1 MLTTRPKVAELSFQL
16 YGRSLHPELFN
27 VCQSRSLRR
36 GAYEARI
43 DITNSGHLVTWRYG
57 GMTLTEVAASSQHP
71 MPQKRRLMSHRL
83 RGERTDR
90 IECRGGV
97 KYQVSVQ
104 LEVVT
109 PDVFWLFHQELAMD
123 EQREGMFHQFEA
135 GGRMALGAIS
145 YINVECR
152 NRSLLIQAFHSFPDD
167 YAIVKSQS
175 RFELPSQLS
184 G

>member
-1 MLTTRPKVAELSFQL
+1 M
-16 YGRSLHPELFN
+16 
-27 VCQSRSLRR
+27 
-36 GAYEARI
+36 
-43 DITNSGHLVTWRYG
+43 
-57 GMTLTEVAASSQHP
+57 
-71 MPQKRRLMSHRL
+71 
-83 RGERTDR
+83 
-90 IECRGGV
+90 